1 MKISYPK
8 ERDSIELES
17 ATAQNTIL
25 LIGKRRIIIKPSEF
39 VYITQGTS
47 GLLVAMVGK
56 KKYIASSFALQGDLI
71 RIASWSRPPSW
82 DTTGK
87 YNDNIFRG
95 RIVVRSMN
103 DKILVVNE
111 LPLEN
116 YLRGMGE
123 VSESVDVKNYPEKVK
138 ALIVSG
144 RSYAYF
150 YQNPKLSLSERKFQ
164 TLLYDI
170 SDDPDES
177 QVYKGYGYELR
188 SPNYRRLVDDTRGE
202 IVTYKGLPIK
212 VWYFSSSD
220 GRTLSYQEYCES
232 RGNKNCIDIPYLQSV
247 SDPA

>member
-1 MKISYPK
+1 
-8 ERDSIELES
+8 
-17 ATAQNTIL
+17 
-25 LIGKRRIIIKPSEF
+25 
-39 VYITQGTS
+39 
-47 GLLVAMVGK
+47 
-56 KKYIASSFALQGDLI
+56 
-71 RIASWSRPPSW
+71 
-82 DTTGK
+82 
-87 YNDNIFRG
+87 
-95 RIVVRSMN
+95 MN

-212 VWYFSSSD
+212 VWYFSSSN
-220 GRTLSYQEYCES
+220 GQTLSYKEYCES